1 MDIKNIDNFLLG
13 TVENLQVPS
22 IAAIIVDQEKILY
35 EGYYGFKNIN
45 TQERINHNTLF
56 RIASMTKPITS
67 LCILQLIERGSINLD
82 TNIEDISE
90 KYKKIQIINSF
101 EANNP
106 IYTNPTNKIKIKHLL
121 NHTAGYGYEIWDKE
135 INELVTL
142 KLLNSLFDDDSDF
155 LNAPILFNP
164 GSEWKYGI
172 NIDVLGDLVE
182 KITNQKLGT
191 FMNENIFKKINM
203 TKTSFDLTKED
214 FENIAIK
221 HSINK
226 KNGYIIED
234 DELEFHNSKKSNQ
247 FHAGGGGLFST
258 PRDYSKF
265 MQIFLNQGKLNN
277 HTLLSKENFKNMTTN
292 QIGSLNT
299 NKLNSV
305 MPDISNIADFNPEI
319 QKKFSYGF
327 MINTEKT
334 NEGRPKNS
342 LFWTGLLNTFFW
354 IDLEN
359 KIAASIFMQTNPYFS
374 KECVE
379 VFKNFEKKIYS

>member
-1 MDIKNIDNFLLG
+1 MDIKNIDAFLLG
-13 TVENLQVPS
+13 AIENLQVPS

-45 TQERINHNTLF
+45 KQEKINHNTLF

-67 LCILQLIERGSINLD
+67 LCIFQLIERGYINLE

-90 KYKKIQIINSF
+90 KYKNIQIINSF

-106 IYTNPTNKIKIKHLL
+106 VYNNPTNKIKIKHLL

-135 INELVTL
+135 INELVNL
-142 KLLNSLFDDDSDF
+142 KLLNSLFDDDTGF

-172 NIDVLGDLVE
+172 NTDVLGNLVE

-191 FMNENIFKKINM
+191 FMDENIFKKINM

-221 HSINK
+221 HSKNK
-226 KNGYIIED
+226 NNEYIIED
-234 DELEFHNSKKSNQ
+234 DELEFHNLKQTNQ
-247 FHAGGGGLFST
+247 FHAGGGGLIST

-277 HTLLSKENFKNMTTN
+277 KTLLSKENFKNMTTN
-292 QIGSLNT
+292 QIESLNT

-305 MPDISNIADFNPEI
+305 MLEISNIADFNPGI
-319 QKKFSYGF
+319 HKKFSYGF

-342 LFWTGLLNTFFW
+342 LFWTGLSNTFFW

-359 KIAASIFMQTNPYFS
+359 KLAASIFMQTKPYFS

-379 VFKNFEKKIYS
+379 IFKNFERKIYS